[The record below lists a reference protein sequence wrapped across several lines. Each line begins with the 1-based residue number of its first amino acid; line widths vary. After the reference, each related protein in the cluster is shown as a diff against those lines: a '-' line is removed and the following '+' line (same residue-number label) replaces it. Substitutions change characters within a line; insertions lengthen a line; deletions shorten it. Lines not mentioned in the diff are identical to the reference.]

1 MRHLALC
8 VLALFLYSNQV
19 TAQPDENEEALNHYR
34 TGYDL
39 LKKRNYRNAAIE
51 LEQAVSINAS
61 YGEAYYLLAQ
71 AYNVLN
77 EYNDAIGAYEKA
89 RELGV
94 KPEKAASALAK
105 LYNKSAVASLQQRK
119 YGEAI
124 SLFEKA
130 LQFDPDNAQTHYA
143 MGLSYNGLREETKA
157 KIAFE
162 KAVKADPQYAKAHNA
177 LGDIQRRNRNYGP
190 AASAYQKAIAA
201 DKTYMLAYG
210 GLARAKF
217 ETQDLEGIVEL
228 MPTAIAIDAKYAE
241 GYLYLGAALN
251 QLGRQHEAIDPL
263 RRATELDPKNA
274 EAHFRLGEAHYGMGN
289 YRDAVQAG
297 QAAMRQQKN
306 FAAAQILLGD
316 SYLKLGQLEDAR
328 TWYTRTQQDSR
339 FKDYATH
346 QIEEIERSAKE
357 QQ

>member
-1 MRHLALC
+1 ML
-8 VLALFLYSNQV
+8 VLFLCSTQ
-19 TAQPDENEEALNHYR
+19 TIAQPGENEEALNHYR
-34 TGYDL
+34 TGYEL

-51 LEQAVSINAS
+51 LEQAVSINAN
-61 YGEAYYLLAQ
+61 YGEAHYLLAQ

-77 EYNDAIGAYEKA
+77 EYNNAISAYEKA
-89 RELGV
+89 RALGI
-94 KPEKAASALAK
+94 KPEKAAKALSK
-105 LYNKSAVASLQQRK
+105 LYSKSAVASLQQRK

-130 LQFDPDNAQTHYA
+130 LQFDPNNAQTHYA

-157 KIAFE
+157 KLAFE
-162 KAVKADPQYAKAHNA
+162 KAVKADPKYAKAHNA
-177 LGDIQRRNRNYGP
+177 LGDIQRRDRNYGP
-190 AASAYQKAIAA
+190 ATSAYQKAIAA

-210 GLARAKF
+210 GLARVKF

-228 MPTAIAIDAKYAE
+228 MPIALAVDAKFAE
-241 GYLYLGAALN
+241 GHLYLGAALN
-251 QLGRQHEAIDPL
+251 QLGRQHEAVAPL
-263 RRATELDPKNA
+263 RRATELDSKNA

-297 QAAMRQQKN
+297 QAAVRHQKD

-316 SYLKLGQLEDAR
+316 AYLKLGQLEDAR

-339 FKDYATH
+339 FKDYASH
-346 QIEEIERSAKE
+346 QIEEIERTTKE